1 MRVERGDERRS
12 HSYAQMRELAVA
24 AEAGAVPAAWGGG
37 RRIVA
42 SRSQRG
48 SAPNPRL
55 LLIGPQH
62 PALTARVPELG
73 SRVATETWVCV
84 EFFSNQPRYTS
95 NGRTLPDAGVRFM
108 RE

>member
-48 SAPNPRL
+48 SAPD
-55 LLIGPQH
+55 QD
-62 PALTARVPELG
+62 
-73 SRVATETWVCV
+73 
-84 EFFSNQPRYTS
+84 FS
-95 NGRTLPDAGVRFM
+95 
-108 RE
+108 